1 MTTDR
6 ERADLLESLAAQRRL
21 LRRAVDGL
29 TDDQARLRPTASD
42 LCLGGIVKHLALMEA
57 AWARFASGGAEAMQ
71 AVQVDW
77 ASQFRMEE
85 DENLDDLLAIW
96 EGTATAT
103 DDLVRTLDLDQVHE
117 LPRAPWFPPGATRSA
132 RRAFTHLI
140 AEIAQH
146 AGHADIIRETID
158 GQKTMG

>member
-1 MTTDR
+1 MTNDQ
-6 ERADLLESLAAQRRL
+6 ERADLLESLAAQRRF
-21 LRRAVDGL
+21 LRRTVDGL
-29 TDDQARLRPTASD
+29 TDEQARLRPTASD
-42 LCLGGIVKHLALMEA
+42 LCLGGIVKHVALMEA
-57 AWARFASGGAEAMQ
+57 GWTRFAVGGAPAMQ

-77 ASQFRMEE
+77 QGQFLMDE
-85 DENLDDLLAIW
+85 DETLDDLLAIW
-96 EGTATAT
+96 EGTAGAT
-103 DDLVRTLDLDQVHE
+103 DEVVRTVDLNQVHE

-146 AGHADIIRETID
+146 SGHADILRETID